1 MRVRGKIAIVITVAA
16 ALAILTLVLPRV
28 FKPQQVVLQGA
39 VIKRD
44 ADPNKQ
50 QPIDGADVIVTI
62 GTASYTGKSDTTG
75 YFRIALARGFPARQE
90 LTLMFRHSGYEPL
103 QFSEPAGAR
112 LYIARMIPLLP
123 RAPSAKEHRPETLV
137 AALSVRYSIKTT
149 TTAEVG
155 SAAKTFPVVNAGNLP
170 CDPKS
175 LCSPDGKWKA
185 VIGSGSLDAG
195 AGNEFRRVRV
205 SCIAG
210 PCPFTRIEPERI
222 SQGGRV
228 AEVSVLDWSDT
239 TTFLMQAEV
248 FHRGVADEVR
258 SSYPIVFGRALNF
271 SLPAD
276 AEGPSIEAEVGG
288 ERIVFPLG
296 PSLCLSW
303 ADCTLGVERDARTYR
318 CELKPGYRF

>member
-1 MRVRGKIAIVITVAA
+1 MRVRGKIAILITVAA
-16 ALAILTLVLPRV
+16 ALAILTLVLLRA
-28 FKPQQVVLQGA
+28 FKPRQAVLQGA
-39 VIKRD
+39 VIRAD

-50 QPIDGADVIVTI
+50 QPIDDAEVIVTS
-62 GTASYTGKSDTTG
+62 GTASYAGKSDAKG
-75 YFRIALARGFPARQE
+75 YFRIALPRGFRTGQE
-90 LTLMFRHSGYEPL
+90 LTLRFRRSGYQPL
-103 QFSEPAGAR
+103 QFSEPAAQL
-112 LYIARMIPLLP
+112 LYIARMIPLSP
-123 RAPSAKEHRPETLV
+123 HAPPAKEHRPETLV
-137 AALSVRYSIKTT
+137 ADLIVRYTSKTI
-149 TTAEVG
+149 TTAQVG
-155 SAAKTFPVVNAGNLP
+155 SAAKTFQVVNVGNVA

-175 LCSPDGKWKA
+175 PCSPNGKWKA
-185 VIGSGSLDAG
+185 AIGSGSLDAG
-195 AGNEFRRVRV
+195 KGNEFRSVRV

-210 PCPFTRIEPERI
+210 PCPFTRIEPDRI

-239 TTFLMQAEV
+239 TTFLIEAEV
-248 FHRGVADEVR
+248 FHRGVTDEVR
-258 SSYPIVFGRALNF
+258 NSYPIVFGRALNF

-303 ADCTLGVERDARTYR
+303 ADCTVEAARDAKTYR

>member
-1 MRVRGKIAIVITVAA
+1 MRVRGKIAILITVAA
-16 ALAILTLVLPRV
+16 VLAILTLVLLRA
-28 FKPQQVVLQGA
+28 FKPRQVVLQGV
-39 VIKRD
+39 VIKGN

-50 QPIDGADVIVTI
+50 QPIEGADVIVTS
-62 GTASYTGKSDTTG
+62 GTASYTGKSDAKG
-75 YFRIALARGFPARQE
+75 YFRIALARGFRARQE

-103 QFSEPAGAR
+103 QFSEPAGVR
-112 LYIARMIPLLP
+112 LYIARMMPL
-123 RAPSAKEHRPETLV
+123 APHAPPAKEHRPETLV
-137 AALSVRYSIKTT
+137 ADLSVRYSIKTT

-155 SAAKTFPVVNAGNLP
+155 SAAKTFQVVNVGNVA

-175 LCSPDGKWKA
+175 LCSPDGKWNA

-195 AGNEFRRVRV
+195 KGNEFRSVRV

-210 PCPFTRIEPERI
+210 PCPFTRIEPDRI

-228 AEVSVLDWSDT
+228 ADVSVLNWSDT
-239 TTFLMQAEV
+239 ATFLMEAEV
-248 FHRGVADEVR
+248 FRRWVADAVR
-258 SSYPIVFGRALNF
+258 NSYPIVFGRALNF

-276 AEGPSIEAEVGG
+276 AQGPSIEAEVGG

-303 ADCTLGVERDARTYR
+303 ADCTVEAARDARTYR